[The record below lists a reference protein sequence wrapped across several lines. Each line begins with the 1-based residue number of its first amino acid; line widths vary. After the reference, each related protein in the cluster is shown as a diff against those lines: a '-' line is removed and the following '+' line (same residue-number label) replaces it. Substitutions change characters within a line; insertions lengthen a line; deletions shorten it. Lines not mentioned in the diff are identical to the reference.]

1 MVHLR
6 SDRWYSRSGQRQITS
21 RQKTGVKGT
30 RRLIS
35 LVLLLVMVV
44 WVMKKSADPEV
55 FERAFRQLG
64 VPLEAEPKGPRP
76 FLSQSGT
83 RPPSPAKPVGQVE
96 ERPAGSIPDPSP
108 QGKAGANGTSVD
120 SSSFFE
126 GVWDRLPW
134 SDRDVGLAASL
145 AFAGATDEVTGE
157 AGNDSSRPEM
167 PADGAWSSTD
177 IQLAV
182 EIALTENQQEFAQWL
197 DRRLIR
203 DLTDGSPWRGTE
215 NTIFYRLLQKTSVG
229 PEANAELLP
238 VASYP
243 ALKESLAKSRGTKWT
258 RFRGTIERVKQ
269 VSVRK
274 PQFGIQSY
282 WSVWLRPSDGS
293 AYPVVAY
300 LTRLP
305 ESIKNEPLDQVKGEL
320 EVYGLPAKLVA
331 YNSVGGVE
339 IAPAL
344 CGVASDY
351 WVPDGAY
358 ARAKATAGSK
368 PTDGL
373 WAVGIAACIA
383 CVVVIWIWK
392 RTQNAPQIEEAAAE
406 AEQKKK
412 ESKRLKFQLGKGK
425 SPSNTAVGLLWLA
438 LVWSSSAHSLQAMI
452 PQETLASPQT
462 QTAETD
468 TAENDKA
475 FGLLNARLTEEAI
488 TEIEQ
493 YAINESLDNIPF
505 PNSLGRVLFL
515 LDQMGRAQL
524 VNLTKRNPETG
535 VKWRATSWSGWV
547 VGCDLI
553 KLNDTQKEWME
564 QAYVYRLR
572 VHVDGLEGS
581 AAETF
586 LFVRRAPSQW
596 LNQEV
601 INQPF
606 RANVLQLTDG
616 WYAGTE
622 TFRRNDVLEED
633 APSSSSAKIGIATDV
648 QWMFSDDLRVNAIT
662 PDLPTDWKRMLLS
675 GSDLTW
681 LDRARLRQNASLSYA
696 DRESFY
702 SLLRIATE
710 FRKPDDTDKLG
721 PVIWA
726 KLSETDLLTST
737 QTKWIGRA
745 IEVKGRIA
753 RITRLSIDSA
763 ESQEI
768 AGAKFYYE
776 LDGFIRMEGKRIVIA
791 PPKDVEQNS
800 EDVRTQDL
808 VYENEFPFTVVTL
821 ELPEF
826 LTKGLV
832 DRDGVEHQSWELQR
846 WVDVRGIYFRNW
858 SYRSDFV
865 SRENSRE
872 RQMAPLIV
880 AAELLPTEFEYPINT
895 SPSQYLSWGIVVAI
909 LFLTI
914 VGARFLLSDRQ
925 TKKRKRT
932 TTPAK

>member
-1 MVHLR
+1 MVQLR
-6 SDRWYSRSGQRQITS
+6 SDRWYSRSGQRKITS

-64 VPLEAEPKGPRP
+64 VPLASETKGPRT
-76 FLSQSGT
+76 FLSHSDAGNGVSSPKRTQRGNGSGELNT
-83 RPPSPAKPVGQVE
+83 
-96 ERPAGSIPDPSP
+96 AGDPSLE
-108 QGKAGANGTSVD
+108 AMSAND
-120 SSSFFE
+120 SDSKEADSFFE
-126 GVWDRLPW
+126 GVWNSLPW
-134 SDRDVGLAASL
+134 GAADFGLAAEA
-145 AFAGATDEVTGE
+145 AFVGETNKSAGEGE
-157 AGNDSSRPEM
+157 EGADRPKS
-167 PADGAWSSTD
+167 PPDGAWSSTD

-182 EIALTENQQEFAQWL
+182 EIALTENREEFTKWL
-197 DRRLIR
+197 DRRLLG

-229 PEANAELLP
+229 PKASAELLP
-238 VASYP
+238 VTSYP
-243 ALKESLAKSRGTKWT
+243 TLKESLAKNRGTKWT

-274 PQFGIQSY
+274 PQLGIKSY

-293 AYPVVAY
+293 AYPVVVY

-305 ESIKNEPLDQVKGEL
+305 ESIKNEPLDKVKGEL

-331 YNSVGGVE
+331 YNSIGGVE

-344 CGVASDY
+344 CGIASDY
-351 WVPDGAY
+351 WVPDAAY
-358 ARAKATAGSK
+358 ARAKATADSK
-368 PTDGL
+368 PSDGL

-383 CVVVIWIWK
+383 CGVVIWIWR
-392 RTQNAPQIEEAAAE
+392 RTQNSPQIEEVDADAA
-406 AEQKKK
+406 QKKK
-412 ESKRLKFQLGKGK
+412 ESKRLKFQLGNGK
-425 SPSNTAVGLLWLA
+425 NPSNTAMLLLCCA
-438 LVWSSSAHSLQAMI
+438 MVWNTPAHSLQAMI
-452 PQETLASPQT
+452 PQEVSASQAT
-462 QTAETD
+462 EAAQY
-468 TAENDKA
+468 DKA
-475 FGLLNARLTEEAI
+475 FGLLNARLTDETINEV
-488 TEIEQ
+488 EQ
-493 YAINESLDNIPF
+493 YADNESLDTVPF

-515 LDQMGRAQL
+515 LDQMGRTEL
-524 VNLTKRNPETG
+524 VNLSKRNPETG

-564 QAYVYRLR
+564 QASVYRLR
-572 VHVDGLEGS
+572 VQVSGLDDS
-581 AAETF
+581 ASETY

-596 LNQEV
+596 LNHKV
-601 INQPF
+601 LNQPF
-606 RANVLQLTDG
+606 RANLIQLTDG
-616 WYAGTE
+616 LYGATSS
-622 TFRRNDVLEED
+622 FHRNE
-633 APSSSSAKIGIATDV
+633 APKDGDLSTSSAKIGIATEV
-648 QWMFSDDLRVNAIT
+648 QWMFSDDRSINALA
-662 PDLPTDWKRMLLS
+662 PDMPADWKRMLLS

-681 LDRARLRQNASLSYA
+681 LDRARLRQNSSLSYA

-710 FRKPDDTDKLG
+710 FRQPSDTEKLG
-721 PVIWA
+721 PVAWA
-726 KLSETDLLTST
+726 KLSETDLLTSA
-737 QTKWIGRA
+737 QAKWVGRA

-753 RITRLSIDSA
+753 RITRLAIDSE
-763 ESQEI
+763 ESQEL
-768 AGAKFYYE
+768 AGARFYYE
-776 LDGFIRMEGKRIVIA
+776 LDGFIRLEGKRIVIA

-800 EDVRTQDL
+800 ENVRTEEL

-821 ELPEF
+821 NLPEF

-865 SRENSRE
+865 SRDNSRE

-925 TKKRKRT
+925 SKKRKRT
-932 TTPAK
+932 KLPAK

>member
-1 MVHLR
+1 MVQLR
-6 SDRWYSRSGQRQITS
+6 SDRWYSRSGQRKITS

-64 VPLEAEPKGPRP
+64 VPLAAETKGPRT
-76 FLSQSGT
+76 FLSQSDG
-83 RPPSPAKPVGQVE
+83 RNSASAPQKPQE
-96 ERPAGSIPDPSP
+96 ENGGGEVTTASDPSP
-108 QGKAGANGTSVD
+108 QSKSESSSD
-120 SSSFFE
+120 SSDAGSFFE
-126 GVWDRLPW
+126 GVWGSLPW
-134 SDRDVGLAASL
+134 VSGDLGLAAEA
-145 AFAGATDEVTGE
+145 AFGGGANKSSGE
-157 AGNDSSRPEM
+157 GGEGADRPKS
-167 PADGAWSSTD
+167 PADRTWSSND

-182 EIALTENQQEFAQWL
+182 EIALTENREEFTKWL
-197 DRRLIR
+197 DRRLLG

-229 PEANAELLP
+229 PEASAELLP
-238 VASYP
+238 VTSYP

-274 PQFGIQSY
+274 PQLGIQSY

-293 AYPVVAY
+293 AYPVVVY

-331 YNSVGGVE
+331 YNSAGGVE
-339 IAPAL
+339 IAPSL
-344 CGVASDY
+344 CGIASDY
-351 WVPDGAY
+351 WVPDAAY
-358 ARAKATAGSK
+358 ARTQATAGNK

-383 CVVVIWIWK
+383 CVVVTWIWR
-392 RTQNAPQIEEAAAE
+392 RTQNAPQIEEAAAD

-425 SPSNTAVGLLWLA
+425 SPSNTAVGLLWIA
-438 LVWSSSAHSLQAMI
+438 LVWNAPVHSLQAMS
-452 PQETLASPQT
+452 PQEVSASQ
-462 QTAETD
+462 ETEA
-468 TAENDKA
+468 AENEKA
-475 FGLLNARLTEEAI
+475 FALLNARLTDEAI

-493 YAINESLDNIPF
+493 FAINESLDNIPF

-524 VNLTKRNPETG
+524 ANLTKRNPETG

-572 VHVDGLEGS
+572 VHVGGLEGS
-581 AAETF
+581 ADETF

-606 RANVLQLTDG
+606 TAKVLQLTDG

-633 APSSSSAKIGIATDV
+633 APSSSSVKIGITADV

-702 SLLRIATE
+702 SLLRIAKE
-710 FRKPDDTDKLG
+710 FRKPADTDKLG
-721 PVIWA
+721 PVTWA
-726 KLSETDLLTST
+726 KLSETDLLTSA
-737 QTKWIGRA
+737 QAKWIGRA

-753 RITRLSIDSA
+753 RITRLAIDSQ
-763 ESQEI
+763 ESQEM

-821 ELPEF
+821 DLPEF

-914 VGARFLLSDRQ
+914 VGARFLLSDRRS
-925 TKKRKRT
+925 KKRKRT
-932 TTPAK
+932 TLPAK